1 MILPT
6 SPILPPDA
14 NRLLTEPDFFA
25 AENLLTLR
33 NTRIANLLGL
43 PAISLPTG
51 HPACGLMLMGAAGH
65 DRALL
70 IVAAAAEAALQP

>member
-1 MILPT
+1 
-6 SPILPPDA
+6 

-25 AENLLTLR
+25 SENLLTLR

-51 HPACGLMLMGAAGH
+51 HPGCGLMLMGAAGH

-70 IVAAAAEAALQP
+70 IVAAAAETALQA